1 MLTHVCSCKCSLHFL
16 WQDDFFFA
24 HYRHV
29 FEWFPKYKS
38 NIQNRYWKFVKLLN
52 VGHTSAIVLLF
63 RFLTYSTFLG
73 LFSYFFFCFCWLVYE
88 WYLLYVLW
96 AHTLVWVVVT
106 GRAKPFPVSMCLINK
121 SILSN
126 TGFKLVSFLNVL
138 RRMFVSSVNWNFN
151 ISTCSEISVVIAV
164 YTAPSYKEYAVSN
177 YLNIKRKWIS

>member
-1 MLTHVCSCKCSLHFL
+1 MYAHVNVPYISYDKTI
-16 WQDDFFFA
+16 FFA
-24 HYRHV
+24 HYMHV
-29 FEWFPKYKS
+29 LEWFPKYKS

-88 WYLLYVLW
+88 WYLLYMLR

-106 GRAKPFPVSMCLINK
+106 GRAKSFPVSMCLINK

-126 TGFKLVSFLNVL
+126 TQRFKIGFIFERFAKDVRELG
-138 RRMFVSSVNWNFN
+138 
-151 ISTCSEISVVIAV
+151 
-164 YTAPSYKEYAVSN
+164 
-177 YLNIKRKWIS
+177 